1 LASVMQC
8 CKLVNHPR
16 EVVTTH
22 LQKQCYQLK
31 IAELEAEIKVLHNKL
46 ETFQFNDAMKSFS
59 DDSMKVYKA
68 ALARRY
74 RQDAGEANQRSV
86 FSNDV
91 HWKDYA
97 RFISEHPVILST
109 RHSIRKGATD
119 RHLFDYVLIHDA
131 SQVDIVTGSLALSVA
146 KNAVIVGDDKQL
158 PNVVTDDVAKATNE
172 IYDRYGM
179 NLPYHFAK
187 NSLLTSLLQVLPDV
201 PKTLLQEHYRCH
213 P

>member
-59 DDSMKVYKA
+59 DDSMKVFKA

-74 RQDAGEANQRSV
+74 HQDAGEANQRSV

-91 HWKDYA
+91 LWKDYE
-97 RFISEHPVILST
+97 RSIFENPVILST
-109 RHSIRKGATD
+109 INMHK
-119 RHLFDYVLIHDA
+119 
-131 SQVDIVTGSLALSVA
+131 
-146 KNAVIVGDDKQL
+146 K
-158 PNVVTDDVAKATNE
+158 
-172 IYDRYGM
+172 
-179 NLPYHFAK
+179 
-187 NSLLTSLLQVLPDV
+187 
-201 PKTLLQEHYRCH
+201 
-213 P
+213 